1 MHILAP
7 IYESKEDEL
16 YAADFVRQ
24 SDYVDLYVNG
34 GNSSVDH
41 SSAVK
46 KVFYRSCRVNRY
58 RKVEILL
65 INSLTNLCK
74 GGACTKQTV
83 LALILT
89 R

>member
-7 IYESKEDEL
+7 IYESKEEKL

-24 SDYVDLYVNG
+24 SDYVDLCVNG

-46 KVFYRSCRVNRY
+46 KKSFIGPT
-58 RKVEILL
+58 E
-65 INSLTNLCK
+65 LTDI
-74 GGACTKQTV
+74 A
-83 LALILT
+83 